1 MKFLVVV
8 AAVVACAGARSINS
22 GWVLP
27 PGNIGTSGILR
38 KDGST
43 DLFSHD
49 FAHDIAEIGPS
60 GIVLKSGQPIQL
72 DADLRMV
79 GRSKRSSGAGYVL
92 SAGNIGHS
100 GIVRKDGSV
109 DLFDFDFA
117 HDIAEVGPSGIVLK
131 SGQPIQ
137 LDADLRMVGRSK
149 RSSGAGYVLSA
160 GNIGHSGIVRKD
172 GSVDLFD
179 FDFAHDIAE
188 VGPSGIVLKS
198 GQPIQLDEN
207 LKMVGRS
214 KRHIMNDSGMLTSW
228 GQAVVFREPFTTIL
242 LDGPAGMVLSDGQLI
257 QKPAQ

>member
-8 AAVVACAGARSINS
+8 AAVVACAGARSINA

-72 DADLRMV
+72 DADLKMV

-92 SAGNIGHS
+92 PAGNLGHS
-100 GIVRKDGSV
+100 GIVRKDGTV

-117 HDIAEVGPSGIVLK
+117 HDIAEIGPSGIVLK

-149 RSSGAGYVLSA
+149 R
-160 GNIGHSGIVRKD
+160 
-172 GSVDLFD
+172 
-179 FDFAHDIAE
+179 
-188 VGPSGIVLKS
+188 
-198 GQPIQLDEN
+198 
-207 LKMVGRS
+207 
-214 KRHIMNDSGMLTSW
+214 HIMNDSGMLTSW
-228 GQAVVFREPFTTIL
+228 GQAIVFREPFTTIL
-242 LDGPAGMVLSDGQLI
+242 LDGPAGLVLSDGQLI

>member
-8 AAVVACAGARSINS
+8 AAVVACTGARSINS

-27 PGNIGTSGILR
+27 AGNIGTSGILR

-49 FAHDIAEIGPS
+49 FAHEIVAIGPA
-60 GIVLKSGQPIQL
+60 GIVLKNGPPVQL
-72 DADLRMV
+72 DANLNIV

-92 SAGNIGHS
+92 PAGNIGRS
-100 GIVRKDGSV
+100 GIVRKDGTV
-109 DLFDFDFA
+109 DLFAFDFA

-137 LDADLRMVGRSK
+137 LDENLRMVGRSK
-149 RSSGAGYVLSA
+149 RSSGAGYVLPA
-160 GNIGHSGIVRKD
+160 GNIGRSGILRKD

-207 LKMVGRS
+207 LRMVGRS

-228 GQAVVFREPFTTIL
+228 GQAIVFREPFTTIL
-242 LDGPAGMVLSDGQLI
+242 VDGPAGMVLSDGQLI